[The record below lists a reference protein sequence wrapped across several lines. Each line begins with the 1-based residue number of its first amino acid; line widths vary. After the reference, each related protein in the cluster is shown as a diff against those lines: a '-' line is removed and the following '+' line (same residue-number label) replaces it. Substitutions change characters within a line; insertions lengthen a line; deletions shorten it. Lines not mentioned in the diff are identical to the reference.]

1 MVQATPETEWVGERL
16 QNFVWLLFLQKHSLS
31 ELLRLVSL
39 VFHYSLTGVH
49 VSDERLKKKQ
59 TYSFLYIYIHMYAC
73 ICIYVHIFKLHIRE
87 LILSQNHR
95 ITWIGRDL
103 EDHLGSIPLLWT
115 GLPTILDCPET
126 HQVWP

>member
-59 TYSFLYIYIHMYAC
+59 TYSFLYIYIY
-73 ICIYVHIFKLHIRE
+73 ICMHVYVFMCTFL
-87 LILSQNHR
+87 NC
-95 ITWIGRDL
+95 TF
-103 EDHLGSIPLLWT
+103 
-115 GLPTILDCPET
+115 
-126 HQVWP
+126 VN